1 MYAFR
6 AISVAM
12 FRPFSH
18 KKNINLDNIR
28 IDKEK
33 NISADKVQGLYLSVG
48 WQYREIQEIEES
60 LEKSILVVSA
70 WDNEMLIGIGRA
82 TGDGIF
88 NATIWDVAVRP
99 AYQNSGI
106 GNLIIKTMLTKLDD
120 YGIPLITL
128 YTEWPKKG
136 FYSKLGFE
144 FNSNIIG
151 MYKHNNRK

>member
-1 MYAFR
+1 M
-6 AISVAM
+6 AM
-12 FRPFSH
+12 FKSFSP
-18 KKNINLDNIR
+18 KKNIDIDSIR
-28 IDKEK
+28 IDDIKT
-33 NISADKVQGLYLSVG
+33 ISAEMVQGLYLSVG
-48 WQYREIQEIEES
+48 WQYRDIQEIEAS
-60 LEKSILVVSA
+60 FDKSILVVSA

-99 AYQNSGI
+99 AYQNSGV
-106 GNLIIKTMLTKLDD
+106 GSLIVKTMLTKLND

-128 YTEWPKKG
+128 YTEWPKKS

-151 MYKHNNRK
+151 MYKHNNRYK

>member
-1 MYAFR
+1 MNE
-6 AISVAM
+6 S
-12 FRPFSH
+12 
-18 KKNINLDNIR
+18 KNIP
-28 IDKEK
+28 
-33 NISADKVQGLYLSVG
+33 ADMVQGLYLSVG
-48 WQYREIQEIEES
+48 WQYREIQEIKAS
-60 LEKSILVVSA
+60 FDKSILVVSA

-106 GNLIIKTMLTKLDD
+106 GTLIVKTMLTKLNDC
-120 YGIPLITL
+120 GIPLITL
-128 YTEWPKKG
+128 YAEWPKKS

-151 MYKHNNRK
+151 MYKHNNRHKIKNGGMNESHT